1 MESFRHRVR
10 TPSPA
15 MIVALLALFVALSGG
30 AAAGTYV
37 AAKELGPRSTSVEA
51 GRARILNLV
60 AARVAYLRTHPAG
73 VHQLQRCCPGP
84 RGRRGPRGP
93 RGFPG
98 PPGAR
103 GLTILTSRNGPI
115 VHMCAFGGGG
125 CEVAES
131 IALCPTGTVPVGGA
145 WSGDAPDALVSATVG
160 ASFPYPSNSPPTG
173 WGLIVINNAP
183 VTASFHT
190 AVMCAD

>member
-1 MESFRHRVR
+1 MESFRHRLR

-15 MIVALLALFVALSGG
+15 MIVALIALFVALSGG

-37 AAKELGPRSTSVEA
+37 AAKQLGPRSTSVEP
-51 GRARILNLV
+51 GHARILKLV
-60 AARVAYLRTHPAG
+60 AARVAYLRAHPAR
-73 VHQLQRCCPGP
+73 VHQLQGCCPGP

-103 GLTILTSRNGPI
+103 GLTTLTSRNGPV

-131 IALCPTGTVPVGGA
+131 IALCPAGTVPVGGA
-145 WSGDAPDALVSATVG
+145 WAGDAPDPIAIATVG
-160 ASFPYPSNSPPTG
+160 ASFPYPSNSTPTG
-173 WGLIVINNAP
+173 WGLIVINDAP

>member
-1 MESFRHRVR
+1 MRQTRWRTTNRCCRRGEVMESFRHRVR

-93 RGFPG
+93 RLPW
-98 PPGAR
+98 PA
-103 GLTILTSRNGPI
+103 
-115 VHMCAFGGGG
+115 GG
-125 CEVAES
+125 ERTHDPHQQKRAYRSHVR
-131 IALCPTGTVPVGGA
+131 L
-145 WSGDAPDALVSATVG
+145 WRWRL
-160 ASFPYPSNSPPTG
+160 
-173 WGLIVINNAP
+173 
-183 VTASFHT
+183 
-190 AVMCAD
+190 